1 VTATKEGGKRGALI
15 ANYIRPNSVPALSG
29 KTSNTK
35 SESMPSD
42 SGKDATYEF
51 VRCGIPG
58 KQFKVWEAARA
69 TTAIPGLFEHFMHA
83 NQQVYLGGPGFNTDT
98 ARVALYEARNLWPG
112 LELQRPDLLL
122 SIGGEPPE
130 QSGLLSSDYHI
141 RLSPGTSKMASNG
154 DQMAAFN
161 FTDTETSREALPE
174 RFTTPMDELFY
185 RLLSTSFYFD
195 PTHVQYEKD
204 HNQVTVQGRPFTD
217 EIANR

>member
-1 VTATKEGGKRGALI
+1 M
-15 ANYIRPNSVPALSG
+15 S
-29 KTSNTK
+29 
-35 SESMPSD
+35 SD

-51 VRCGIPG
+51 VRCGLPG

-69 TTAIPGLFEHFMHA
+69 TTAIPGLFEHFVHA

-98 ARVALYEARNLWPG
+98 ARVALYEAHSLWPG

-122 SIGGEPPE
+122 SIGGGSSKGPE
-130 QSGLLSSDYHI
+130 QSDLLSSDYHI
-141 RLSPGTSKMASNG
+141 KLSPGTSKKASNG

-161 FTDTETSREALPE
+161 FTDTETSGEALPE
-174 RFTTPMDELFY
+174 RFTTLMDELFY

-195 PTHVQYEKD
+195 PAPLQYEKD

-217 EIANR
+217 KIANR